1 MQIVDDLLQVFLG
14 LVLARNI
21 GEVDALGG
29 LNIDLDVAAA
39 HAEHHRVAAAE
50 LVRHLLGHILPEGD
64 KDQDGEHPA
73 ENVHEQRGLLDLLA
87 LEGNARLQK
96 PGGEVVVRHHGGLV
110 DNSLVLI
117 GKENAVVLLLNFDLA
132 DLVLLDHLD
141 KGVVVHL
148 LDLVL
153 REPRHGKEIEEKYRE
168 HGDGVVEDQRL
179 FRGFDFFHK
188 RPSNIE
194 WDGCA
199 EWRARLV
206 AAVER
211 IGKS

>member
-29 LNIDLDVAAA
+29 LDVDLDVAVSTQ
-39 HAEHHRVAAAE
+39 AEHHRVAAE
-50 LVRHLLGHILPEGD
+50 LVRHLLGHILPER
-64 KDQDGEHPA
+64 KEDQNGQHPA

-132 DLVLLDHLD
+132 DLVLLDHFD

-199 EWRARLV
+199 EGRARLV
-206 AAVER
+206 TAVDR
-211 IGKS
+211 IRKS